1 MWLLIPIFF
10 LGFLTPIQTAA
21 NSRLRQSVVS
31 PMVAS
36 LVSFSVGTLF
46 LAIVVLCEKGSLL
59 IESGLI
65 EQLPWWAWCGGLC
78 GLWGLTVNI
87 IIFPKLGAVQTALM
101 PMLGQIG
108 MGLIIDSFG
117 LLQSPVFP
125 FTLKRALSL
134 IILLVGIVM
143 IVRRKECAE
152 KKSKLLV
159 WQLIGISG
167 GAVFAM
173 QPSMNSLLSVG
184 LYSSVHA
191 AFVSFVTATIIL
203 FLLVVVIPRAR
214 INIPRIFLSHNLFSK
229 DSSDPV
235 DNSFDRP
242 WWSWLGGIIGGTFV
256 TGFAFFASKT
266 GIGLLLVTSICGML
280 TNSLIIDKFG
290 LLGAAKK
297 HIGLMQ
303 YMGLVLVIIGI
314 IILRLN

>member
-59 IESGLI
+59 IESELI
-65 EQLPWWAWCGGLC
+65 ERLPWWAWCGGLC

-108 MGLIIDSFG
+108 MGIVIDSFG

-125 FTLKRALSL
+125 FTVTRALAL
-134 IILLVGIVM
+134 LMLLVGIVM
-143 IVRRKECAE
+143 IVMRKEASA
-152 KKSKLLV
+152 KKANLLI

-173 QPSMNSLLSVG
+173 QPSMNSLLSIG

-191 AFVSFVTATIIL
+191 AFVSFITATIMLLL
-203 FLLVVVIPRAR
+203 FVVLIPRDR
-214 INIPRIFLSHNLFSK
+214 VNIPKIF
-229 DSSDPV
+229 
-235 DNSFDRP
+235 SFNRP

-266 GIGLLLVTSICGML
+266 GIGILLVTSICGML

-290 LLGAAKK
+290 LLGAVKK
-297 HIGLMQ
+297 HIGPIQ
-303 YMGLVLVIIGI
+303 YIGLVLVVIGI
-314 IILRLN
+314 IILRMN

>member
-21 NSRLRQSVVS
+21 NSRLRRSVVS

-36 LVSFSVGTLF
+36 FVSFSVGTLF
-46 LAIVVLCEKGSLL
+46 LAIVVLCDKGSLL
-59 IESGLI
+59 IESELI
-65 EQLPWWAWCGGLC
+65 ERLPWWAWCGGLC

-101 PMLGQIG
+101 PMFGQIG
-108 MGLIIDSFG
+108 MGIIIDSFG
-117 LLQSPVFP
+117 LLRSPVFP
-125 FTLKRALSL
+125 FTVKRAVALL
-134 IILLVGIVM
+134 ILLAGILM
-143 IVRRKECAE
+143 IVGRKEKE
-152 KKSKLLV
+152 GKKSNLLL

-173 QPSMNSLLSVG
+173 QPSMNSLLSIG

-191 AFVSFVTATIIL
+191 AFISFFTATAML
-203 FLLVVVIPRAR
+203 LLLVVLIPRAR
-214 INIPRIFLSHNLFSK
+214 VNIPKIFSL
-229 DSSDPV
+229 
-235 DNSFDRP
+235 DRP

-266 GIGLLLVTSICGML
+266 GIGILLITSICGML
-280 TNSLIIDKFG
+280 ANSLIIDKYG
-290 LLGAAKK
+290 LLGAVKK
-297 HIGLMQ
+297 RIGPMQYIGLI
-303 YMGLVLVIIGI
+303 LVVTGI

>member
-36 LVSFSVGTLF
+36 LVSFTVGTLF
-46 LAIVVLCEKGSLL
+46 LAIVVLCEKGSLM
-59 IESGLI
+59 IESELI
-65 EQLPWWAWCGGLC
+65 DRLPWWAWFGGLC

-108 MGLIIDSFG
+108 MGILIDSFG

-125 FTLKRALSL
+125 FTLKRVLAL
-134 IILLVGIVM
+134 IILLAGIVM
-143 IVRRKECAE
+143 IVRRKENTG
-152 KKSKLLV
+152 KKSNLFI

-173 QPSMNSLLSVG
+173 QPSMNSLLSIG

-191 AFVSFVTATIIL
+191 AFVSFFTATFML
-203 FLLVVVIPRAR
+203 VLLVVISPRDR
-214 INIPRIFLSHNLFSK
+214 INIPKIF
-229 DSSDPV
+229 
-235 DNSFDRP
+235 SFDRP

-290 LLGAAKK
+290 LLGAVKK
-297 HIGLMQ
+297 RIGLMQ
-303 YMGLVLVIIGI
+303 YLGLVWVVIGI

>member
-1 MWLLIPIFF
+1 MLLLIPIFL

-36 LVSFSVGTLF
+36 LVSFSVGTMF

-59 IESGLI
+59 IECELI
-65 EQLPWWAWCGGLC
+65 EKLPWWAWCGGLC

-108 MGLIIDSFG
+108 MGIVIDSFG
-117 LLQSPVFP
+117 LLRSPVFP
-125 FTLKRALSL
+125 FTLKRAVALL
-134 IILLVGIVM
+134 ILLIGIVM
-143 IVRRKECAE
+143 IVRRKESTE
-152 KKSKLLV
+152 KKSNLLI

-173 QPSMNSLLSVG
+173 QPSMNSLLSIG

-191 AFVSFVTATIIL
+191 AFVSFITATIMLLL
-203 FLLVVVIPRAR
+203 FVVLIPRDR
-214 INIPRIFLSHNLFSK
+214 VNIPKIF
-229 DSSDPV
+229 
-235 DNSFDRP
+235 SFDRP

-266 GIGLLLVTSICGML
+266 GIGILLITSICGML

-290 LLGAAKK
+290 LLGAVKK
-297 HIGLMQ
+297 RIGPMQ
-303 YMGLVLVIIGI
+303 YIGLVLVVAGI
-314 IILRLN
+314 IILRMN

>member
-36 LVSFSVGTLF
+36 LVSFTVGTLF

-59 IESGLI
+59 IESELI
-65 EQLPWWAWCGGLC
+65 ERLPWWAWFGGLC

-108 MGLIIDSFG
+108 MGIVIDSFG
-117 LLQSPVFP
+117 LLQSPAFP
-125 FTLKRALSL
+125 FTVKRAVALL
-134 IILLVGIVM
+134 ILLIGIVM
-143 IVRRKECAE
+143 IVKRKESAA
-152 KKSKLLV
+152 KKSNLLV
-159 WQLIGISG
+159 WQLIGVSG

-173 QPSMNSLLSVG
+173 QPSMNSLLSIG

-191 AFVSFVTATIIL
+191 AFVSFFTATIML
-203 FLLVVVIPRAR
+203 LLLVALIPRDR
-214 INIPRIFLSHNLFSK
+214 VNIPKIF
-229 DSSDPV
+229 
-235 DNSFDRP
+235 SFDRP

-266 GIGLLLVTSICGML
+266 GIGILLITSICGML
-280 TNSLIIDKFG
+280 TNSLIIDKYG
-290 LLGAAKK
+290 LLGATKK
-297 HIGLMQ
+297 RIGPMQCIGLI
-303 YMGLVLVIIGI
+303 LVVMGI

>member
-36 LVSFSVGTLF
+36 LVSFTVGTIF
-46 LAIVVLCEKGSLL
+46 LALVVLCEKGSVL
-59 IESGLI
+59 IEAELI
-65 EQLPWWAWCGGLC
+65 ERLPWWAWLGGMC

-108 MGLIIDSFG
+108 MGIVIDSFG
-117 LLQSPVFP
+117 MLRSPVFP
-125 FTLKRALSL
+125 FTLKRALAL

-143 IVRRKECAE
+143 IVKRKEVGG
-152 KKSKLLV
+152 KKSNLLI

-173 QPSMNSLLSVG
+173 QPSMNSLLSIG

-191 AFVSFVTATIIL
+191 AFVSFFTATAM
-203 FLLVVVIPRAR
+203 LLLLNLLIRGDR
-214 INIPRIFLSHNLFSK
+214 INLPKIF
-229 DSSDPV
+229 
-235 DNSFDRP
+235 SFDRP

-256 TGFAFFASKT
+256 TGFAFFASKV
-266 GIGLLLVTSICGML
+266 GIGILLITSICGML
-280 TNSLIIDKFG
+280 ANSLVIDKYG
-290 LLGAAKK
+290 LLGASKK
-297 HIGLMQ
+297 PIGPMQYIGLI
-303 YMGLVLVIIGI
+303 LVVIGI
-314 IILRLN
+314 IILRIN